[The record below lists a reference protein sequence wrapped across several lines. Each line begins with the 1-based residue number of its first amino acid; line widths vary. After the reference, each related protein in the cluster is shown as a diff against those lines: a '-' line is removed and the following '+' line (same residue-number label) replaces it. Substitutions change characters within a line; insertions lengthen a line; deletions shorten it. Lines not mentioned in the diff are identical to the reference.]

1 MKQVFSII
9 IVLISFNLSAQN
21 TALFQV
27 SNEEGESL
35 IGATIVQK
43 GTTTGGVTNLDGEYQ
58 FTDLPNGQI
67 VFEISFVGY
76 EPKTKSLN
84 FPTDNGKT
92 ISIVLEEGE
101 ELEEVVV
108 SATRSSRTIETI
120 PTRIEAIT
128 LEELGE
134 KAVMNSSNISVVLR
148 ESPGIMMQQTSLS
161 SGNMSIRIQ
170 GLDGR
175 YTQMLRDGAPIYG
188 GFAGGLSLLQI
199 PPLDLK
205 QFEIIKGGNSTLYG
219 GGAIAGIVN
228 LVSKTPEDDPE
239 LTIMLDQTS
248 ALGTT
253 GNLFYSQRFDKL
265 GFTFYGS
272 ANNQIAYDPDN
283 DNFSN
288 LPKAQT
294 LTLNPRVFYYP
305 NENTEVSLGIGAT
318 LDDRLGGDMKVIE
331 GNPEIQNVF
340 TEENK
345 SERYNSQFLFKNQ
358 KDNKQ
363 FIIKNNV
370 SIFNRELNIPNYLFN
385 GQQLSSFSEGFY
397 KIDTE
402 NKAEWHLGINHYLES
417 FTDNNPDTLGAHDYS
432 FNTLGAF
439 VQNTRNIGDN
449 FVFEGGLRTDYSI
462 EYGPFVLP
470 RLALLY
476 KKGTKF
482 SSRISGAMGYKLPTL
497 FTEDAER
504 LYFRNI
510 RPINT
515 NDLNPETSIGGNL
528 DFNYKTI
535 VLDKFTFA
543 INQLFFFTN
552 LNNSLVLR
560 EQQATNTFFYENAD
574 GPIQSSG
581 FETSIRLTYEDF
593 KLFTYYTFTNTLL
606 RYDNINEQQPLTPQS
621 MAGFVLIYE
630 LEDNWSAGY
639 ELYYTGQQ
647 FDNSFDK
654 KSDYWTMGFMVMK
667 HFEHITIY
675 ANFENFSNTIQSDFE
690 PLVNAPISNPTFND
704 IWAPTAGFVFNGGV
718 RINLF

>member
-21 TALFQV
+21 TVLFQV

-35 IGATIVQK
+35 IGATIIQK
-43 GTTTGGVTNLDGEYQ
+43 GTTTGGITNLDGEYQ
-58 FTDLPNGQI
+58 FTDIPNGQI

-84 FPTDNGKT
+84 FPADNGKT

-101 ELEEVVV
+101 QLEEVIV

-253 GNLFYSQRFDKL
+253 GNLFYSQKFDKL

-358 KDNKQ
+358 KDNKK

-402 NKAEWHLGINHYLES
+402 NNAEWHLGVNHYLES

-432 FNTLGAF
+432 FNTVGAF
-439 VQNTRNIGDN
+439 VQNTRNLGDN
-449 FVFEGGLRTDYSI
+449 FVLEGGLRTDYSI

-543 INQLFFFTN
+543 VNQLFFFTN

-560 EQQATNTFFYENAD
+560 EQQANNTFFYENAD

-675 ANFENFSNTIQSDFE
+675 ANFENFTNTIQSDFE

>member
-1 MKQVFSII
+1 MF
-9 IVLISFNLSAQN
+9 
-21 TALFQV
+21 FQV
-27 SNEEGESL
+27 YNGHGEAL
-35 IGATIVQK
+35 VGATIAEK
-43 GTTTGGVTNLDGEYQ
+43 GTTKGGA
-58 FTDLPNGQI
+58 TDTHGTYHFQHIANGL
-67 VFEISFVGY
+67 VRFEISFVGC
-76 EPKTKSLN
+76 ETQTKSLL
-84 FPTDNGKT
+84 FPDSNGRT
-92 ISIVLEEGE
+92 ISIVLREGE
-101 ELEEVVV
+101 ELEELIV
-108 SATRSSRTIETI
+108 SATRSSRTIESI
-120 PTRIEAIT
+120 PTRLEAIT

-228 LVSKTPEDDPE
+228 LVSKTPEDEPE

-253 GNLFYSQRFDKL
+253 GNIFYAQKYGKL
-265 GFTFYGS
+265 GFSFYGS
-272 ANNQIAYDPDN
+272 GNYQIAYDPDD

-288 LPKAQT
+288 LPEAKT
-294 LTLNPRVFYYP
+294 LSLNPKLFYYP
-305 NENTEVSLGIGAT
+305 NEHTEVLLGLGTTI
-318 LDDRLGGDMKVIE
+318 DDRLGGDMNVID
-331 GNPEIQNVF
+331 GNAEPQHVF

-345 SERYNSQFLFKNQ
+345 SERYNTQFLVKHQ
-358 KDNKQ
+358 KGNKQ

-370 SIFNRELNIPNYLFN
+370 SFFNRELNIPDYTFS
-385 GQQLSSFSEGFY
+385 GEQLSSFSEGFL

-402 NKAEWHLGINHYLES
+402 NTAEWHFGVNHYLES
-417 FTDNNPDTLGAHDYS
+417 FTDNNPDSLGAHDYS
-432 FNTLGAF
+432 FNTVGAF
-439 VQNTRNIGDN
+439 VQNTRNLGER
-449 FVFEGGLRTDYSI
+449 FVLEGGLRTDYSI
-462 EYGPFVLP
+462 EYGSFVLP
-470 RLALLY
+470 RIALLW
-476 KKGTKF
+476 KQGEKF

-504 LYFRNI
+504 VYFRNI
-510 RPINT
+510 SPITT
-515 NDLNPETSIGGNL
+515 NSLDPENSIGGNL
-528 DFNYKTI
+528 DFNYTTI
-535 VLDKFTFA
+535 VLNQFTFS
-543 INQLFFFTN
+543 INQLFFITE
-552 LNNSLVLR
+552 LTNSLVLR
-560 EQQATNTFFYENAD
+560 DNAVNNTLFYENAD
-574 GPIQSSG
+574 GAIRSAG
-581 FETSIRLTYEDF
+581 FETSIRLTYQDF
-593 KLFTYYTFTNTLL
+593 KLFTYYTYTNTELQ
-606 RYDNINEQQPLTPQS
+606 YDNINEQQPLTPES

-647 FDNSFDK
+647 FDNSYDK
-654 KSDYWTMGFMVMK
+654 KTDYWTMGFMVMK
-667 HFEHITIY
+667 HFEHVTIY
-675 ANFENFSNTIQSDFE
+675 ANFENFTNTIQSDYE
-690 PLVNAPISNPTFND
+690 PLVNEPTSNPTFND

>member
-9 IVLISFNLSAQN
+9 IVLISFSLRAQN
-21 TALFQV
+21 TVLFQV
-27 SNEEGESL
+27 SNEESEAL

-43 GTTTGGVTNLDGEYQ
+43 GTITGGVTNLDGEYQ

-84 FPTDNGKT
+84 FPTDNGK
-92 ISIVLEEGE
+92 SIAVILEEGE
-101 ELEEVVV
+101 ELEEVIV

-205 QFEIIKGGNSTLYG
+205 QFEIVKGGNSTLYG

-228 LVSKTPEDDPE
+228 LVSKTPEDEPE

-253 GNLFYSQRFDKL
+253 GNLFYSQKFDKL

-402 NKAEWHLGINHYLES
+402 NKAEWHLGVNHYLES

-439 VQNTRNIGDN
+439 VQNTRNLGDN

-560 EQQATNTFFYENAD
+560 EQQTTNTFFYENAD

-593 KLFTYYTFTNTLL
+593 KLFTYYTYTNTLL